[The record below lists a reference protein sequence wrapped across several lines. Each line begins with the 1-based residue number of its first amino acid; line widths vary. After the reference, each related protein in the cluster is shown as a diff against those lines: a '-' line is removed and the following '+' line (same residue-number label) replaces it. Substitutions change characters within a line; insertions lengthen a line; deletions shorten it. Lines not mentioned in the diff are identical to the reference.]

1 MHRIIAIDQ
10 STSATKIM
18 LFSEQLEML
27 RRINKPHKQFYPRPG
42 WVEHDAMEIYA
53 NVVAGIRELL
63 QSEDL
68 QGASYSIAITNQR
81 ETVVVWDAVSGEPV
95 ANAVVWQCLRGKDF
109 CDSLKARGLSERVQ
123 ELSGLLIDPYFSA
136 SGARWILDNVP
147 GAREK
152 AAAGQLRLGTIDSWL
167 IWKLTGGR
175 SHVTDVTNASRTLL
189 LNIRS
194 LDWDPELLGLFG
206 IPASMMPRVL
216 PCDSVFGST
225 DVEGFLPAPV
235 EIAGVLGDSHGALV
249 GQMCFEQGLGKA
261 TYGTGSSVMVNI
273 GKAFSKAPQGLVTS
287 VAFAALGRTFY
298 AFEGNIHCTGAT
310 LKWLEQQLRLI
321 SSPAETEE
329 AARKVEDSGG
339 VYFVPAFAGL
349 GAPWWDSEARAAIV
363 GMSLATTR
371 EHVLRAA
378 LESIAFQVTD
388 LVSAM
393 TDQAGVKLRELRVDG
408 GPTRNAALMQMQ
420 ADFLGAAVNCSE
432 VEEASALGAVVMN
445 LLARGVYSDFDTVA
459 AMRRSSWTRSPQMD
473 PGRVRS
479 LMEGWHKAVAMV
491 MDK

>member
-216 PCDSVFGST
+216 PCDSVFGTT
-225 DVEGFLPAPV
+225 DAEGFLPAPV

-273 GKAFSKAPQGLVTS
+273 GEAFSKAPQGLVTS

-432 VEEASALGAVVMN
+432 VEEASAMGAVVMN